1 MLIRQREQL
10 VLLVLFQSE
19 VSEQQHFK
27 SAPSVCSQRP
37 DRHHRTCKHLLSL
50 SDPTHLPL
58 IYNAAAQQEVQT
70 LPGAEELQRQL
81 QHSRQYTLKM
91 SPSNR
96 RSRTRQRC
104 QWLRSLKSQSEKTK
118 TLPSYSNMYCL
129 VYTVV
134 HIRLLLQCP
143 LPKCSLCILL
153 HVCIIACMRAI
164 CVGRMTL
171 TDYSK

>member
-10 VLLVLFQSE
+10 VLFVLFQSE

-27 SAPSVCSQRP
+27 SAPSVRSQRP
-37 DRHHRTCKHLLSL
+37 DRHHGARKHLLSL
-50 SDPTHLPL
+50 SDPTHLPHN
-58 IYNAAAQQEVQT
+58 YNAAAQQDVQT
-70 LPGAEELQRQL
+70 LTGAEELQRQL

-91 SPSNR
+91 NPSNG

-104 QWLRSLKSQSEKTK
+104 QWLQCLKSQSEKTK

-134 HIRLLLQCP
+134 HIRLLLQCS

-164 CVGRMTL
+164 YG
-171 TDYSK
+171 